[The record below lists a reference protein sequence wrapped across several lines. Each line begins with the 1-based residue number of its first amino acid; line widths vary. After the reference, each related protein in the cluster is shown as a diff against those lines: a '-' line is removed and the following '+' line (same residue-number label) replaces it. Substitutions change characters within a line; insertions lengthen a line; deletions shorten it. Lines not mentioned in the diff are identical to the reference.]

1 MYNLFIISTSIVMA
15 LILLGFLNVLFNK
28 LIIPSMEIT
37 SNKLSSL
44 IIKRGKRKSV
54 LIGLEII
61 FLFIIA
67 IGVFFLSLIEY
78 TTYVKNMIFFVFAIV
93 LILLA
98 ILISNLKG
106 KMEYKGII
114 DTIHRRLPKKK
125 YIIRKISLVFLQLPS
140 LFKLVIFFLF
150 IFQLVP
156 LLRLNLSGYY
166 TIFTILP
173 IGLIIWV
180 YMAFR
185 DKESMEMRKI
195 FVYIFLVFL
204 AIKATFNKL
213 LVVTD
218 SPPTNSYEDYFV
230 YIIITIYVAIER
242 LLKVI
247 FDDYERHKKDE
258 SY

>member
-1 MYNLFIISTSIVMA
+1 MYNLIIICTSVIMISI
-15 LILLGFLNVLFNK
+15 LIGLLYVLFNK
-28 LIIPSMEIT
+28 LIIPSVEII
-37 SNKLSSL
+37 SNKLSRL
-44 IIKRGKRKSV
+44 IIKQAKRESV
-54 LIGLEII
+54 FIGLELI
-61 FLFIIA
+61 FLFIA
-67 IGVFFLSLIEY
+67 IGVFFLFFIEF
-78 TTYVKNMIFFVFAIV
+78 TTYVKNLIFFVFAIV
-93 LILLA
+93 LILLS
-98 ILISNLKG
+98 IVISNLKS
-106 KMEYKGII
+106 KMKFKGII
-114 DTIHRRLPKKK
+114 DTIHSSLPKNN

-140 LFKLVIFFLF
+140 LFNLVVFFLF

-195 FVYIFLVFL
+195 VVYILLVFL
-204 AIKATFNKL
+204 AIKGTFNKF

-218 SPPTNSYEDYFV
+218 SPPTNSFEDYFV
-230 YIIITIYVAIER
+230 YIIITIYLAIER

-247 FDDYERHKKDE
+247 LDDYERHKNKDN